1 MISININD
9 IALLNIKGVD
19 DCCIICGIRKSQAI
33 NLMENV
39 ELTETSR
46 TL

>member
-19 DCCIICGIRKSQAI
+19 DCCIICGISKSQAI
-33 NLMENV
+33 SLVENV
-39 ELTETSR
+39 ELSETSR
-46 TL
+46 LL